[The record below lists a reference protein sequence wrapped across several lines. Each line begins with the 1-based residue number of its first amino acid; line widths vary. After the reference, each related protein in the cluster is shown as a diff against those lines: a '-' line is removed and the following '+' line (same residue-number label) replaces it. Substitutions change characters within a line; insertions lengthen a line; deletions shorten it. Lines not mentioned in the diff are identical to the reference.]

1 MRHGFEPYNTWD
13 LLTQR
18 EIDTPTVKT
27 SLKATCQ
34 YSNFYSLL
42 SRNSLIESLLI
53 STTGADPGFFLGGGA
68 LVSCFTS
75 TPINQVV
82 FFLAEYQ
89 LY

>member
-13 LLTQR
+13 LLTQQ

-42 SRNSLIESLLI
+42 SRNSLKESLLI
-53 STTGADPGFFLGGGA
+53 STTSQQDIENLRLLSFLHTD
-68 LVSCFTS
+68 LRFS
-75 TPINQVV
+75 
-82 FFLAEYQ
+82 
-89 LY
+89 LYASAAFCSPNFV